1 MEFVCGS
8 IGLMLQELKRRLGC
22 AVGPLIG
29 VGAVVYFAYHT
40 VEGDRG
46 VLAWIKL
53 RSEILDAELQLAKIA
68 TDRQDLEHR
77 VLLLRPDHL
86 DPDMLEERARLM
98 LNMGRPDE
106 VVVFDKKR

>member
-1 MEFVCGS
+1 
-8 IGLMLQELKRRLGC
+8 MLKELRRRLRY
-22 AVGPLIG
+22 VIGPVIG
-29 VGAVVYFAYHT
+29 FGAVAYFAYHT

-53 RSEILDAELQLAKIA
+53 RTEILEAELQLAKIS

-106 VVVFDKKR
+106 VVVFEKKR